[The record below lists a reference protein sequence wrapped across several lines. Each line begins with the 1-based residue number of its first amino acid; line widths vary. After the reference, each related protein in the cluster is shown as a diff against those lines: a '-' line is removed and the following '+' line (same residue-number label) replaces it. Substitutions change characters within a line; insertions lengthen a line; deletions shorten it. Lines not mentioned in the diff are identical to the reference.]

1 MSAGE
6 SRATLRKQDLHR
18 STTSK
23 YRDSKHSMRESQK
36 TSAASSGKSS
46 ADEIARLQEIIVHL
60 QKEREHSQKS
70 EGSSFDTEEDLR
82 WKLNRSEKEKLD
94 IITKYNEEISRYESQ
109 VAKLRAQLEKGEA
122 IRQNVEY
129 EIALVRKDAGLEKCT
144 AEERMANLYQV
155 KEQLKAQNEE
165 MQQRIADLQ
174 NALHISQKAREEDQ
188 HVLQSELEE
197 RDRIIQTCN
206 TDTELLSAERDRL
219 EEVLQGQ
226 EETLMNLHKKLM
238 ELEMDQNKDE
248 DALRRQASELEYSA
262 EREERLKK
270 ELETA
275 LQRVKNLDEN
285 VESERAAHLESK
297 FNSEIIQLRIRD
309 LEAALQVEKS
319 SHAEA
324 VSNFEMIKQQFRE
337 VEKAY
342 KQEKENA
349 QQSIEKLQRFENDSS
364 SLSKQI
370 SQEIEQY
377 KKEIADLS
385 EKLQGHE
392 KTSAE
397 LEMANERKAYFQ
409 EAYESCMREL
419 ELLLHH
425 CNMSGLRTSGER
437 DKEKP
442 QNFTVIIE
450 NLRRTLT
457 CYQDRFED
465 TSNELVQMT
474 KECQLKEETIQAQ
487 NKEIEE
493 AQQNLS
499 DASNELSELRSECA
513 DREALVGKAEMEL
526 QNMRHH
532 WETEK
537 MRAMEAE
544 NEIQKLTQV
553 HQKDSEEKLTFL
565 HNLYQHL
572 VAGCVLIKQPEGLLG
587 RFSWSEL
594 CTVLQE
600 HVDALTSDLHRA
612 NEKIS
617 HLEYVCK
624 NRDDAVKEL
633 QQTQENMFCKLAKQV
648 KGREAGWQKQKKD
661 LEQHYSALIGEVHA
675 RAQNCQGVAD
685 KANEK
690 VASLEKIRDQM
701 ALELL
706 HLKQVLPGTQR
717 ENAALLSACALMAGA
732 LYPLYCNLCAISS
745 QKDML
750 LEQVNATLAFKNQI
764 ETLVLA
770 LSSEDKKEEKRGG
783 NVPRL
788 QSNGLIKVF
797 RKGVIAVIAARRF
810 QRLGKASR
818 YLFSWADGFQE
829 LPGLTVHMG
838 WTKPSQQSKSKNK
851 ENKHGI
857 QALKWFTSSDLLAIV
872 VSSMMELQDTI
883 SKTDPSAPSASRIL
897 VSAAQ
902 SSFSKLMDRLRVE
915 MDNGSGESAKPIR
928 YGEKGTLVR
937 RLAHGLHKLNSRMLK
952 AGMPATVPMKQT
964 VSILQGRIL
973 EFTQRLHAAEVERRN
988 LRMELS
994 QFKRSMNE
1002 MRKEADKALGLKEKL
1017 KEFKQAAMVPLE
1029 RFENVCEELNSALL
1043 RQQQA
1048 QMLLHEQA
1056 QQLQE
1061 LGLRLEQHSGEE
1073 AEKDQTLT
1081 EAVKS
1086 LSEAKMELRR
1096 KDQSLRQLR
1105 KHLSQLEQDK
1115 RRLEESIR
1123 DAESALC
1130 MAAKSK
1136 DFIAGYMN
1144 SVEGSVKE
1152 VNERLSLSW
1161 TAAAKNDFTLQVPK
1175 YLETFGAEGLKGGP
1189 EVVACQNFIT
1199 SFMDLYQL
1207 ACSKISTL
1215 ETELSSHQ
1223 QHIAALKSEL
1233 QTACLRDNEEFLP
1246 A

>member
-1 MSAGE
+1 
-6 SRATLRKQDLHR
+6 
-18 STTSK
+18 
-23 YRDSKHSMRESQK
+23 MRESQK

-219 EEVLQGQ
+219 EEVLQ
-226 EETLMNLHKKLM
+226 LLFLFK
-238 ELEMDQNKDE
+238 
-248 DALRRQASELEYSA
+248 
-262 EREERLKK
+262 
-270 ELETA
+270 
-275 LQRVKNLDEN
+275 
-285 VESERAAHLESK
+285 
-297 FNSEIIQLRIRD
+297 
-309 LEAALQVEKS
+309 
-319 SHAEA
+319 
-324 VSNFEMIKQQFRE
+324 
-337 VEKAY
+337 
-342 KQEKENA
+342 
-349 QQSIEKLQRFENDSS
+349 
-364 SLSKQI
+364 
-370 SQEIEQY
+370 
-377 KKEIADLS
+377 
-385 EKLQGHE
+385 
-392 KTSAE
+392 
-397 LEMANERKAYFQ
+397 ANERKAYFQ

-537 MRAMEAE
+537 MHAMEAE

-587 RFSWSEL
+587 RFSWPEL

-829 LPGLTVHMG
+829 LPGLTVYMG

-928 YGEKGTLVR
+928 YGEKGTL
-937 RLAHGLHKLNSRMLK
+937 
-952 AGMPATVPMKQT
+952 QT

-1043 RQQQA
+1043 REQQA

-1246 A
+1246 VSLSYNLFHTVRQFNNTF

>member
-1 MSAGE
+1 M
-6 SRATLRKQDLHR
+6 
-18 STTSK
+18 
-23 YRDSKHSMRESQK
+23 
-36 TSAASSGKSS
+36 
-46 ADEIARLQEIIVHL
+46 
-60 QKEREHSQKS
+60 
-70 EGSSFDTEEDLR
+70 
-82 WKLNRSEKEKLD
+82 
-94 IITKYNEEISRYESQ
+94 
-109 VAKLRAQLEKGEA
+109 
-122 IRQNVEY
+122 
-129 EIALVRKDAGLEKCT
+129 
-144 AEERMANLYQV
+144 
-155 KEQLKAQNEE
+155 
-165 MQQRIADLQ
+165 
-174 NALHISQKAREEDQ
+174 
-188 HVLQSELEE
+188 
-197 RDRIIQTCN
+197 
-206 TDTELLSAERDRL
+206 
-219 EEVLQGQ
+219 
-226 EETLMNLHKKLM
+226 
-238 ELEMDQNKDE
+238 
-248 DALRRQASELEYSA
+248 
-262 EREERLKK
+262 
-270 ELETA
+270 
-275 LQRVKNLDEN
+275 
-285 VESERAAHLESK
+285 
-297 FNSEIIQLRIRD
+297 
-309 LEAALQVEKS
+309 
-319 SHAEA
+319 
-324 VSNFEMIKQQFRE
+324 
-337 VEKAY
+337 
-342 KQEKENA
+342 
-349 QQSIEKLQRFENDSS
+349 
-364 SLSKQI
+364 
-370 SQEIEQY
+370 
-377 KKEIADLS
+377 
-385 EKLQGHE
+385 
-392 KTSAE
+392 
-397 LEMANERKAYFQ
+397 
-409 EAYESCMREL
+409 
-419 ELLLHH
+419 
-425 CNMSGLRTSGER
+425 
-437 DKEKP
+437 
-442 QNFTVIIE
+442 
-450 NLRRTLT
+450 
-457 CYQDRFED
+457 
-465 TSNELVQMT
+465 
-474 KECQLKEETIQAQ
+474 
-487 NKEIEE
+487 
-493 AQQNLS
+493 
-499 DASNELSELRSECA
+499 LSELHAASLGTPPSQTSRSA
-513 DREALVGKAEMEL
+513 QR
-526 QNMRHH
+526 R
-532 WETEK
+532 
-537 MRAMEAE
+537 
-544 NEIQKLTQV
+544 
-553 HQKDSEEKLTFL
+553 EKLTFL

-587 RFSWSEL
+587 KFSWPEL

-612 NEKIS
+612 NERIS

-624 NRDDAVKEL
+624 NKDDAVNGL
-633 QQTQENMFCKLAKQV
+633 QQTQENMFCKLAEQV
-648 KGREAGWQKQKKD
+648 KEREAGWQKQKKD

-685 KANEK
+685 KAKEK
-690 VASLEKIRDQM
+690 VASLEKIKDQM

-770 LSSEDKKEEKRGG
+770 LSSEDKKEEKQGV
-783 NVPRL
+783 NVPKL
-788 QSNGLIKVF
+788 QSKGLIKVF

-810 QRLGKASR
+810 RMLGKASR

-829 LPGLTVHMG
+829 LPGLTVYMG
-838 WTKPSQQSKSKNK
+838 QQSKSKNK
-851 ENKHGI
+851 EKKRGV

-902 SSFSKLMDRLRVE
+902 NSFSKLMDRLRVE
-915 MDNGSGESAKPIR
+915 MDNGSGESVKPIR

-937 RLAHGLHKLNSRMLK
+937 RLGYGLHKLNSRMLK

-964 VSILQGRIL
+964 VSILQCHIL

-1029 RFENVCEELNSALL
+1029 RFENVCQELNNALL
-1043 RQQQA
+1043 REQQA

-1096 KDQSLRQLR
+1096 KDQSLRQLG
-1105 KHLSQLEQDK
+1105 KHLSQLELDK

-1144 SVEGSVKE
+1144 SVEVSVKE
-1152 VNERLSLSW
+1152 VSQRLSLSW

-1215 ETELSSHQ
+1215 QTELSSHQ
-1223 QHIAALKSEL
+1223 QHIAALKAEL
-1233 QTACLRDNEEFLP
+1233 QTACLRDNEEFLSSEKFP
-1246 A
+1246 NQNFTTLQPEIDASYSLLRETVGSSRRINQDSSSAVTKYTSKRVQKSFK